1 MKVLMINS
9 VCGIGSTGRICVDI
23 AERLTLEGHE
33 CKIAYGRNG
42 NVPNYAMPYAKRI
55 GTDFDVKVHG
65 LITRLFDAH
74 GFGSRNAT
82 KRFVRWIKEYD
93 PDIIHLHNLHG
104 YYLHIGILFD
114 ALKKM
119 NKPVVWTLHDCW
131 AFTGHCVHYTAAG
144 CLKWHTQ
151 CHHCNQRETYPTSL
165 LADRSMKNY
174 QIKCRLFNSPQ
185 DMVIVTPSDWLA
197 EQVQQSFLGQWPVK
211 TIYNGI
217 NSAVFHN
224 TPSNI
229 KVRYGLQDN
238 RIVLG
243 VANIWDTRKGLTHML
258 QLSKFLTDDWR
269 IVLIGLTEKQS
280 HNLPSNVIGI
290 SRTENVNELAAWY
303 SAADVYVNVSAEE
316 TMGLT
321 TAEAIA
327 CGTPVVAYA
336 TTATPEIVANNG
348 FVVKY
353 GDIQGIADSI
363 HRISKIGKESFRTD
377 CERFALEKQY
387 DKYRQ
392 LYQYLEKK
400 Q

>member
-23 AERLTLEGHE
+23 AERLTAEGHE

-42 NVPNYAMPYAKRI
+42 NVPDYALPYAIRI

-65 LITRLFDAH
+65 LATRLFDAH

-82 KRFVRWIKEYD
+82 QQFVRWIKEYD

-114 ALKKM
+114 ALQKM
-119 NKPVVWTLHDCW
+119 NKPIVWTLHDCW
-131 AFTGHCVHYTAAG
+131 SFTGHCVHYTAVG
-144 CLKWHTQ
+144 CLKWRTQ
-151 CHHCNQRETYPTSL
+151 CRHCNQRETYPSSL
-165 LADRSMKNY
+165 FVDRSTKNY
-174 QIKCRLFNSPQ
+174 QIKRRLFNSVEK
-185 DMVIVTPSDWLA
+185 MVIVTPSDWLA
-197 EQVQQSFLGQWPVK
+197 EQVKQSFLGRWPVK

-217 NSAVFHN
+217 NSTVFHN
-224 TPSNI
+224 TSSNI
-229 KVRYGLQDN
+229 KSRYGLLNN
-238 RIVLG
+238 RIILG
-243 VANIWDTRKGLTHML
+243 VANIWDTRKGLSHMF
-258 QLSKFLTDDWR
+258 QLSKCLTDDWR
-269 IVLIGLTEKQS
+269 IVLIGLSAKQL
-280 HNLPSNVIGI
+280 HNLPSNIIGI
-290 SRTENVNELAAWY
+290 SRTENVNDLAAWY

-348 FVVKY
+348 LIVEY
-353 GDIQGIADSI
+353 GDIQGIVNSI
-363 HRISKIGKESFRTD
+363 HQILKMGKESFCVD
-377 CERFALEKQY
+377 CERFALENQY
-387 DKYRQ
+387 EKYRHI
-392 LYQYLEKK
+392 YQELEKK
-400 Q
+400 